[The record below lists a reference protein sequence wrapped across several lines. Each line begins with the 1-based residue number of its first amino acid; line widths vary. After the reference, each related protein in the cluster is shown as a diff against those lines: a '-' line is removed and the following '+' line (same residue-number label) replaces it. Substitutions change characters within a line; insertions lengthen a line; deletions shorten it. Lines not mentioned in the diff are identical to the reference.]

1 MLKFNFFI
9 RSVSGDGRT
18 PQVSNLSTDYPQISQ
33 DFHHPKVFAEEQ
45 MFSSVLRIS
54 SADVRIWTH
63 YDVTDNVYCQV
74 VGHKTAVLWPP
85 WQADNLY
92 LQGSLIFFS
101 DPLNMPFFKVAL

>member
-1 MLKFNFFI
+1 MKFLMIFFMFMFLFII

-54 SADVRIWTH
+54 SAGVRIWTH

-92 LQGSLIFFS
+92 LQGR
-101 DPLNMPFFKVAL
+101 

>member
-1 MLKFNFFI
+1 M
-9 RSVSGDGRT
+9 
-18 PQVSNLSTDYPQISQ
+18 SNLSTDYPQISQ

-92 LQGSLIFFS
+92 LQGSLNCSFFRYS
-101 DPLNMPFFKVAL
+101 EFFKASLLGRILETYDPPPN